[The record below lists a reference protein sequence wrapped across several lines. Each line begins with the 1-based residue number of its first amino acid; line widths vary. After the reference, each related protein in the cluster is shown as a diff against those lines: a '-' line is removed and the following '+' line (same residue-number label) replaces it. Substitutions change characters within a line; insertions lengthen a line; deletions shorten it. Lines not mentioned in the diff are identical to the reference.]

1 MPEIVI
7 TEDMLKNVIVASD
20 IVLPVLT
27 EEQLANVTVTND
39 IILPVISPDSV
50 VTDNKEWYN

>member
-7 TEDMLKNVIVASD
+7 TEDMLKNVTVASD
-20 IVLPVLT
+20 IVLLVLT